1 MIYDGQIVDMSEIVA
16 GGDPQALVIGLVIQ
30 EVDADNNVLFQWRSW
45 DHIPITDTTSSLT
58 QSHIDYVHGNSLAWD
73 DDGNIILSSRYLD
86 EVTKIDRQSGE
97 IIWRLGGKANQF
109 TFIGDGEPFFDQH
122 DARHLDDGHLTLF
135 DNRAATNATY
145 SRAVEYELDEEAM
158 IARRVWEYRSE
169 GDTASF
175 AMGSMQ
181 RLPNGNSLIGWGAF
195 ATALTEV
202 IPGGQKAFE
211 LAFVPDEGSDR
222 LPVSY
227 RAFRFPW
234 EGAPLTRPQLVAR
247 TEVTETAVY
256 YSWNGATN
264 IDAWLL
270 YAGSTS
276 GDLDLV
282 DAQIRH
288 GFETRSSISDPN
300 LCFFQ
305 ARALDANGILLGSSP
320 VGIAEHCVAARL
332 FMPVTA
338 QAP

>member
-1 MIYDGQIVDMSEIVA
+1 
-16 GGDPQALVIGLVIQ
+16 
-30 EVDADNNVLFQWRSW
+30 
-45 DHIPITDTTSSLT
+45 
-58 QSHIDYVHGNSLAWD
+58 
-73 DDGNIILSSRYLD
+73 
-86 EVTKIDRQSGE
+86 
-97 IIWRLGGKANQF
+97 
-109 TFIGDGEPFFDQH
+109 
-122 DARHLDDGHLTLF
+122 
-135 DNRAATNATY
+135 
-145 SRAVEYELDEEAM
+145 
-158 IARRVWEYRSE
+158 
-169 GDTASF
+169 
-175 AMGSMQ
+175 MQ

-234 EGAPLTRPQLVAR
+234 EGAPVTRPHLVVH
-247 TEVTETAVY
+247 TELTETAVY

-276 GDLDLV
+276 GDLNLV

-288 GFETRSSISDPN
+288 SFEMRSSISDPN

-320 VGIAEHCVAARL
+320 IGIGEHCVATRL